1 MSRGKIETMTVVSTR
16 LNGTSGAGSEFIEP
30 VVVRIP
36 GQWFLMGCETGRDDE
51 KPVHHVWVDSFELTA
66 YQVTNAEY
74 RCFLTAASAVPPPC
88 WNDPNFNYPK
98 MPVAAVSWHEATAYC
113 DWLSNASGKPYR
125 LPTEAEWECAA
136 RGGVQGTAYP
146 WGDAPPE
153 SLPDYANRWKNGPE
167 PVGLYAPNA
176 YGLYNMGDNVH
187 EWCADWYD
195 ANYYVHSAERNPQG
209 PADGK
214 RRASRGGSWRHHI
227 KVSRNA
233 ARSSI
238 PPEFQYADYGF
249 RIARSCTA

>member
-1 MSRGKIETMTVVSTR
+1 MTAASTG
-16 LNGTSGAGSEFIEP
+16 LSGTSGAGSEFIEP

-36 GQWFLMGCETGRDDE
+36 EQWFLMGCETGRDDE
-51 KPVHHVWVDSFELTA
+51 KPVRRVWVDSFELAA
-66 YQVTNAEY
+66 YQLTNAEY
-74 RCFLTAASAVPPPC
+74 RCFLAATNSATPPC
-88 WNDPNFNYPK
+88 WTDANFNHPK
-98 MPVAAVSWHEATAYC
+98 MAVAAVSWHEATRYC
-113 DWLSNASGKPYR
+113 DSLSKATGKRYR

-136 RGGVQGTAYP
+136 CGGMQGSLYS
-146 WGDAPPE
+146 WGDSPPE
-153 SLPDYANRWKNGPE
+153 SLPDYAQRWKNGPE

-176 YGLYNMGDNVH
+176 YGLYNIGDNVH

-195 ANYYVHSAERNPQG
+195 ANYYEHSPERNPQG
-209 PADGK
+209 PVDGK

-249 RIARSCTA
+249 RVARSLMA